1 MPPRSRSSPPP
12 PPPSSR
18 PPHHEGH
25 KGPKGHKG
33 HRGHKAG
40 RADALD
46 AGAIDAALLE
56 IVPDA
61 RDRAFVLRCVLEEG
75 PRHHRVA
82 SWALLRMLAAVLAE
96 VGGADPETREGASEP
111 LGMRLPPSV
120 AESSDDAEF
129 PIGIPTTM
137 LHDVLDDGEVGLAL
151 ECLKDG
157 PPHHSL
163 ANAAM
168 TWMLQAIYER
178 VQRQKGPRRTPK
190 TSEGSGG

>member
-1 MPPRSRSSPPP
+1 MPSRPRSTPPP

-18 PPHHEGH
+18 PPH
-25 KGPKGHKG
+25 KGPKGPPHHGPKAHG
-33 HRGHKAG
+33 GRRGV
-40 RADALD
+40 ALD
-46 AGAIDAALLE
+46 AGAIDAALVA

-82 SWALLRMLAAVLAE
+82 SWALLRLLAAVLAE
-96 VGGADPETREGASEP
+96 VGGADEATRDGPSEP

-120 AESSDDAEF
+120 AASTDDAEF
-129 PIGIPTTM
+129 PIGIPTRM
-137 LHDVLDDGEVGLAL
+137 LRDVMDEGEATLAL
-151 ECLKDG
+151 ECLSDG

-168 TWMLQAIYER
+168 TWMLEAIYER
-178 VQRQKGPRRTPK
+178 VQRGKAEGRPSRPKSK
-190 TSEGSGG
+190 TSGDE